1 MRQSIKSILCQTL
14 RELEVICV
22 NDGSTDSSSQIIRQL
37 QTEDSRIIILQ
48 QENQGAGAAR
58 NLGMKKARG
67 KYIAFLDAD
76 DYYLDVD
83 ALHIMY
89 ETCETLQTAV
99 CGSKRKTFRNGKIF
113 DTEVFEHTDYT
124 AKGNQI
130 YWYKD
135 IQCDYNYQSFLFSKS
150 LLLDHNIS
158 FPNYRRFQDPP
169 FFVRAMYEAEQFY
182 IAETYLYCYRSVF
195 PPKTFTSEKAIDLV
209 KGLRDNMHFAI
220 QRKLDKLFNTTLE
233 RLEYDFGNII
243 YQNILFGDT
252 RLLEGLLEI
261 NKMAKE
267 YRGNEKSIRP
277 LRLIYEAVRKNIDG
291 YENELINRI
300 HRAEKIY
307 LYGAGML
314 TNYFIQW
321 LGKNGLNDK
330 VRGIIVSDRTGNLEK
345 IEEIPVIVLEK
356 YRPVE
361 HSLILVT
368 AGVNF
373 HRDIEKRMLQNNI
386 KNYELIDVSF
396 LIHHQTA
403 L

>member
-1 MRQSIKSILCQTL
+1 M
-14 RELEVICV
+14 
-22 NDGSTDSSSQIIRQL
+22 
-37 QTEDSRIIILQ
+37 
-48 QENQGAGAAR
+48 
-58 NLGMKKARG
+58 
-67 KYIAFLDAD
+67 
-76 DYYLDVD
+76 
-83 ALHIMY
+83 
-89 ETCETLQTAV
+89 
-99 CGSKRKTFRNGKIF
+99 
-113 DTEVFEHTDYT
+113 
-124 AKGNQI
+124 
-130 YWYKD
+130 
-135 IQCDYNYQSFLFSKS
+135 
-150 LLLDHNIS
+150 DHNIS